1 MNEKNR
7 DEVLEDIINKIGNGE
22 EIERRTPQILEKLL
36 IIWKATAQ
44 EQRFQQFMFNLN
56 ENFTKE
62 VLEVDYRFVDEE
74 SSQQYAKDLFFVE
87 DELFERYLD
96 QIIKKYKI

>member
-1 MNEKNR
+1 MNKDMDEMMGKVIR
-7 DEVLEDIINKIGNGE
+7 DLGKGE

-36 IIWKATAQ
+36 IIWKATAN

-62 VLEVDYRFVDEE
+62 VLKVGYRFVDKE
-74 SSQQYAKDLFFVE
+74 SNQQYAKDLFYVE
-87 DELFERYLD
+87 DELFEMYLD
-96 QIIKKYKI
+96 QIIEKL

>member
-1 MNEKNR
+1 MKENT
-7 DEVLEDIINKIGNGE
+7 DKIVGKVIKDLGKGE

-36 IIWKATAQ
+36 IIWKETAN

-56 ENFTKE
+56 ESFTKE
-62 VLEVDYRFVDEE
+62 VLKADYRFVDKE
-74 SSQQYAKDLFFVE
+74 SNQQYHKDLFYIE

-96 QIIKKYKI
+96 QIIEKL

>member
-1 MNEKNR
+1 MKENTDKMMKN
-7 DEVLEDIINKIGNGE
+7 IIKELGKGE

-36 IIWKATAQ
+36 IIWKVTAN

-62 VLEVDYRFVDEE
+62 VLKVDYRFVDKE
-74 SSQQYAKDLFFVE
+74 SNQQYAQDLFYVE

-96 QIIKKYKI
+96 QIIEKL

>member
-1 MNEKNR
+1 MYEKNR

-62 VLEVDYRFVDEE
+62 VLKVDYRFVDEE
-74 SSQQYAKDLFFVE
+74 SNQQYAKDLFYVE
-87 DELFERYLD
+87 DNSFEEYLD
-96 QIIKKYKI
+96 QIIASL

>member
-7 DEVLEDIINKIGNGE
+7 DEVLEDIINKIANGE
-22 EIERRTPQILEKLL
+22 EIERRAPQILEKLL

-56 ENFTKE
+56 ESFTKE
-62 VLEVDYRFVDEE
+62 VLKVDYRIVDEE
-74 SSQQYAKDLFFVE
+74 SNQQYTKDLFYVE
-87 DELFERYLD
+87 DELFEKYLD
-96 QIIKKYKI
+96 QIVEKM

>member
-1 MNEKNR
+1 MNENR
-7 DEVLEDIINKIGNGE
+7 DEILESIISKLGNGK

-36 IIWKATAQ
+36 IIWKETAN

-56 ENFTKE
+56 ESFTKDA
-62 VLEVDYRFVDEE
+62 LKVDYRFVDEE
-74 SSQQYAKDLFFVE
+74 SSQQYVKDLFYVE

-96 QIIKKYKI
+96 QIIEKL

>member
-1 MNEKNR
+1 MNKDMDEMMGKVIR
-7 DEVLEDIINKIGNGE
+7 DLGKGE

-36 IIWKATAQ
+36 IIWKATAN

-56 ENFTKE
+56 ESFTKE
-62 VLEVDYRFVDEE
+62 VLKSDYRFVDKE
-74 SSQQYAKDLFFVE
+74 SNQQYAKNLFYVE

-96 QIIKKYKI
+96 QIIEKL

>member
-1 MNEKNR
+1 MNK
-7 DEVLEDIINKIGNGE
+7 DMDKIVGKVIKDLGTGE

-36 IIWKATAQ
+36 IIWKETAN

-62 VLEVDYRFVDEE
+62 VFKADYRFVDKE
-74 SSQQYAKDLFFVE
+74 SNQQYTKDLFYVE
-87 DELFERYLD
+87 DELFEKYLD
-96 QIIKKYKI
+96 QIIEKL